1 MVQWQR
7 KILSIPCSRREAP
20 LATKKYQLECS
31 SSYVRL
37 VFVFEELTQESN
49 QFHLTAQ
56 YFSLICL
63 YYVFSDYSNH
73 GSTHQSRLDIVQSGP
88 VRSMDQAVRGPLI
101 IITTFVNLYGLEG
114 LFYIYLALTNFIAK
128 F

>member
-1 MVQWQR
+1 MVQWQH

-49 QFHLTAQ
+49 RFHLTAQ
-56 YFSLICL
+56 YFFLRCL
-63 YYVFSDYSNH
+63 YHAFHINVTYYERNM
-73 GSTHQSRLDIVQSGP
+73 TWTVQ
-88 VRSMDQAVRGPLI
+88 RGPQYDLKRFSGHINSFLI
-101 IITTFVNLYGLEG
+101 GVYETLSFFSYECYFV
-114 LFYIYLALTNFIAK
+114 
-128 F
+128 